1 MSLIDEF
8 KTDFS
13 KFFNDRARR
22 GDSIENQL
30 ANSDKSIRDFSDES
44 LRGDSLAT
52 QLKKSSLSINLFST
66 ETKLLT
72 QLQNSLDIS
81 SNSTFST
88 SPIEIP
94 ENGIGGFSSSPLLDL
109 PIDSVNQSFPT
120 SPLEESPTE
129 DVGSVN
135 FFSDDMVSGFT
146 QFMVYPD
153 TLYPGDGLNNSG
165 IVDSFPSP
173 HGKGQHNIEGFVAD
187 VQPLSDGFYP
197 NTIELGSVDFFP
209 GGPFTNNSNYA
220 TGFTEN
226 MQPFGGEK
234 LITRYDINTFYQDQT
249 FFPSFSEGSFPLG
262 GFKVTSGTPSPGL
275 SQYSAGLK
283 SQFTSDADE
292 PSSDVTWNLQIPAA
306 GLGDTAPPYT
316 IDQLKTSLP
325 SMGIDTSGYD
335 GAVNFFSNDDAVGFT
350 KNMYAV
356 GESKLPS
363 QYTMFTDGEI
373 GGEPSPSVTTYAI
386 SDSIFVGM
394 VDDVENQFS
403 VYTLGKFQPGNIAGI
418 TTARKSIEIDSEGV
432 ETLVTRTPFTFDE
445 LKVGMSSWNVG
456 GFNIEQ
462 FTSFGTNVTG
472 YTKGI
477 YPVED
482 SNFAF
487 TSTDTEGND
496 ILELKLDT
504 SDNIFSAQSYS
515 ADNIPSL
522 VSVPRP
528 YTNVS
533 SGPVRVDSGFEK
545 GTDFTLDTTSY
556 LSVGFDIEED
566 PEGSI
571 VRSVKNAL
579 LKDVRV
585 NGQTLSDKFNDGK
598 GTEFRDLSEMD
609 ASTYDYPSSP
619 FGYSDGVS
627 TGATYGSMYGSI
639 GLIDTTINEVK
650 AGLTPDFFIRES
662 GGGRF
667 ASRILKDLER
677 TLKRTLS
684 PAGVMGLGKDAVMTL
699 FNASEKSIYTNL
711 ITRFTTG
718 NLGQFGIRGSS
729 VASNIL
735 GLVKNSVFG
744 VPDDN
749 MALYERRVDSKHP
762 SQAGLIGSVVNSAA
776 DLLSGGEDRPTRTL
790 TTRYGQP
797 KYPVHK
803 ALSKAPVAHK
813 LYAGGM
819 LDPEGTRQKNS
830 FDKINIVS
838 YGQGPDGVDN
848 QKDLIKFNIRDVRN
862 GKYIVLR
869 AFLTNIQDSISPEW
883 NNYRYV
889 GRPDDVYVYKGTTR
903 SVSFS
908 LKVAA
913 FSRRE
918 MIPMWE
924 KINYLVGLNYGSFV
938 DTNVYGSDD
947 GGYYQG
953 NPGMSSPICELTIGD
968 YLTSQPGYI
977 KDFNISVPP
986 DYPWDVIIDDGG
998 SNVIGE
1004 LPQMVDIN
1012 MGFQVIP
1019 QQIPDSY
1026 GKHFGKV
1033 GLGTDKLSSDG
1044 LPWLKDLYTNVPALT
1059 TFDTAHKKYMKS
1071 EDVKMETG
1079 ETSSVADIFNSEEQQ
1094 KTVTDEAAK
1103 GR

>member
-66 ETKLLT
+66 EAKLLT

-109 PIDSVNQSFPT
+109 PVDSVNQSFPT

-226 MQPFGGEK
+226 MQPFDGEK

-249 FFPSFSEGSFPLG
+249 FSPSFSEGSFPLG

-283 SQFTSDADE
+283 SQFTSVAEAVDGVVDW
-292 PSSDVTWNLQIPAA
+292 SLQIPAA
-306 GLGDTAPPYT
+306 GLGDTVPPYT

-363 QYTMFTDGEI
+363 QYTMFTDGII

-386 SDSIFVGM
+386 SDSIFTNV
-394 VDDVENQFS
+394 VADVTTTPEFS

-432 ETLVTRTPFTFDE
+432 ETLVTRVPFTFDE

-482 SNFAF
+482 SNFVF

-496 ILELKLDT
+496 ILKLKLDT

-522 VSVPRP
+522 FSVPRP

-533 SGPVRVDSGFEK
+533 SGPFNVDSGFEK
-545 GTDFTLDTTSY
+545 DTDFTLDTTSY
-556 LSVGFDIEED
+556 LSVGFDIETD

-571 VRSVKNAL
+571 VRSVTDAL

-598 GTEFRDLSEMD
+598 GTKYRDLSMMGRTNLESAPEGYTD
-609 ASTYDYPSSP
+609 GLSSTRE
-619 FGYSDGVS
+619 G
-627 TGATYGSMYGSI
+627 TYGSY

-650 AGLTPDFFIRES
+650 AGLTPDIFVRES
-662 GGGRF
+662 GGLRF
-667 ASRILKDLER
+667 AGRIMKDLDR

-684 PAGVMGLGKDAVMTL
+684 PAGLIGLGKDAVMTL

-711 ITRFTTG
+711 ITRFTAG
-718 NLGQFGIRGSS
+718 SLGQFGFRGSS
-729 VASNIL
+729 IASNIL
-735 GLVKNSVFG
+735 GLVTNSVIG

-762 SQAGLIGSVVNSAA
+762 SQAGLLGSLTPVPI
-776 DLLSGGEDRPTRTL
+776 EDRPTRTL

-803 ALSKAPVAHK
+803 ALSKVAVAHK

-819 LDPEGTRQKNS
+819 LDPEGIRQKDS

-838 YGQGPDGVDN
+838 YGQGPDGVDKH
-848 QKDLIKFNIRDVRN
+848 KDLIKFNIKDVRN

-938 DTNVYGSDD
+938 DTNIYDTGE
-947 GGYYQG
+947 YYQG

-1004 LPQMVDIN
+1004 LPQVVDIN

-1033 GLGTDKLSSDG
+1033 GLPTDQVSSDG

-1059 TFDTAHKKYMKS
+1059 TFDTAHKKYMNS
-1071 EDVKMETG
+1071 ENVKMETG
-1079 ETSSVADIFNSEEQQ
+1079 EKSSVTDIFNSEEQQ
-1094 KTVTDEAAK
+1094 KDVVDGAK
-1103 GR
+1103 KGSG